1 MPCRSYNY
9 DRGGRAMSKRVGL
22 EASHAAAEA
31 ARMADVDVI
40 AAYPITPQTH
50 IPERLAEMVA
60 DGELNAAYI
69 PVESEH
75 SALSACLGAVAVGAR
90 TLTATAGQ
98 GLELMHEVVYVAS
111 SMRYPVVMTICN
123 RALSAPL
130 SVWGD
135 HSDAMAVRDTGWIQ
149 VFCQNNQ
156 EAFDMTLWAF
166 RVGEDPKV
174 LFPVMVHFDGFHLS
188 HVTEPVILP
197 EQKEVDRFLPRFQY
211 PFALNPDKPMTHG
224 AFGPPDIYAETKVAQ
239 EVAFRKSKD
248 VIIQGFKEFGDIFG
262 RYYHPVE
269 LYKTEGARTLLL
281 TMGSFSETAKIAIDT
296 RKNKGES
303 VGLINL
309 RLWRPFPFEEL
320 RQAVKDAETLIVFD
334 RCISF
339 GGPGGPVCSEVRSAL
354 YNEKER
360 PRIVSLVGGL
370 GGRDMSVKDFE
381 YVIDRGR
388 EIAEKGSEELFETV
402 GIRGKVIGIRG

>member
-1 MPCRSYNY
+1 
-9 DRGGRAMSKRVGL
+9 MSKRVGL

-31 ARMADVDVI
+31 ARMADIDVT

-50 IPERLAEMVA
+50 VPERLAEMVA
-60 DGELNAAYI
+60 NGELEAAYI

-75 SALSACLGAVAVGAR
+75 SALSACLGSAAVGAR
-90 TLTATAGQ
+90 TFTATAGQ

-111 SMRYPVVMTICN
+111 SMRYPIVMVVAN

-156 EAFDMTLWAF
+156 ETFDMTLWAF
-166 RVGEDPKV
+166 RVGEDSRV
-174 LFPVMVHFDGFHLS
+174 LLPVMVHFDGFSLS

-197 EQKEVDRFLPRFQY
+197 EQEEVDRFLPKFQY
-211 PFALNPDKPMTHG
+211 PFALDPDHPMTHG
-224 AFGPPDIYAETKVAQ
+224 AFGPPDIYSETKVAQ
-239 EVAFRKSKD
+239 EVALRKSKA
-248 VIIQGFKEFGDIFG
+248 VILQGWKEFGDVFG
-262 RYYHPVE
+262 RYYEPVE
-269 LYKTEGARTLLL
+269 SYKTEGAKLLLL
-281 TMGSFSETAKIAIDT
+281 TMGSFSETAKVAVDA
-296 RKNKGES
+296 KKSKGES

-309 RLWRPFPFEEL
+309 RLWRPFPFKEL
-320 RQAVKDAETLIVFD
+320 IEAVEGAETLIVFD

-354 YNEKER
+354 YNEKRR
-360 PRIVSLVGGL
+360 PVVVSFVGGM
-370 GGRDMSVKDFE
+370 GGRDMSVEDFQ

-388 EIAEKGSEELFETV
+388 EVAVKGSPELFETV
-402 GIRGKVIGIRG
+402 GVRGDVTGIRG

>member
-1 MPCRSYNY
+1 
-9 DRGGRAMSKRVGL
+9 MSRRVGL

-31 ARMADVDVI
+31 AKMANVDVI

-75 SALSACLGAVAVGAR
+75 SAMSTCLGAAAVGAR
-90 TLTATAGQ
+90 TFTATAGP
-98 GLELMHEVVYVAS
+98 GLEYMHNVLYVAS
-111 SMRYPVVMTICN
+111 AMRLPVVMTVAN

-130 SVWGD
+130 SIWGD
-135 HSDAMAVRDTGWIQ
+135 HSDAMSVRDTGWIQ
-149 VFCQNNQ
+149 VFCQNSQ
-156 EAFDMTLWAF
+156 EAFDMTLCAF
-166 RVGEDPKV
+166 RVGEDPTI
-174 LFPVMVHFDGFHLS
+174 LLPVMVHFDGFHLT

-197 EQKEVDRFLPRFQY
+197 EQEKVNKFLPNFHY
-211 PFALNPDKPMTHG
+211 PFALDPDKPMTLG
-224 AFGPPDIYAETKVAQ
+224 AFAPPDIYAEAKVAQ
-239 EVAFRKSKD
+239 EVAIRKSKEV
-248 VIIQGFKEFGDIFG
+248 VIQVFKEFGDIFG

-269 LYKTEGARTLLL
+269 PYKTEGAKTLLL
-281 TMGSFSETAKIAIDT
+281 TMGSFSETAKTVIDT
-296 RKNKGES
+296 KRDRGES

-320 RQAVKDAETLIVFD
+320 RQAVKSAEILIVFD

-339 GGPGGPVCSEVRSAL
+339 GGPGGPVSSESRSAL

-360 PRIVSLVGGL
+360 LKVVSFIGGL
-370 GGRDMSVKDFE
+370 GGRDMLAKDFA
-381 YVIDRGR
+381 YVIDRGQ
-388 EIAEKGSEELFETV
+388 EVAENGSKELYETV
-402 GIRGKVIGIRG
+402 GIRGKVTGIRG

>member
-1 MPCRSYNY
+1 
-9 DRGGRAMSKRVGL
+9 MSKRVGL

-60 DGELNAAYI
+60 DGELTAAYI

-75 SALSACLGAVAVGAR
+75 SAMSACLGAVAVGAR
-90 TLTATAGQ
+90 TFTATAGP
-98 GLELMHEVVYVAS
+98 GLEYMHNVLYVAS
-111 SMRYPVVMTICN
+111 AMRLPVVMTVAN

-130 SVWGD
+130 SIWGD
-135 HSDAMAVRDTGWIQ
+135 HSDVMAVRDTGWIQ
-149 VFCQNNQ
+149 VFCQNSQ

-166 RVGEDPKV
+166 RVGEDSSV
-174 LFPVMVHFDGFHLS
+174 LLPVMVHFDGFHLT

-197 EQKEVDRFLPRFQY
+197 EQEEVDRFLPKFHY
-211 PFALNPDKPMTHG
+211 PYALDPDKPMTLG
-224 AFGPPDIYAETKVAQ
+224 AFAPPDIYSETKIAQ
-239 EVAFRKSKD
+239 EVATRKSKA
-248 VIIQGFKEFGDIFG
+248 VAIQGFKELGDIFG
-262 RYYHPVE
+262 RYYHAVE
-269 LYKTEGARTLLL
+269 PYKTEGAKTLLL
-281 TMGSFSETAKIAIDT
+281 TMGSFGETAKTVID
-296 RKNKGES
+296 KKKDKGES

-320 RQAVKDAETLIVFD
+320 RPVVKGARTLIVFD

-339 GGPGGPVCSEVRSAL
+339 GGPGGPVASEVKSAL

-360 PRIVSLVGGL
+360 PRVVSFIGGL
-370 GGRDMSVKDFE
+370 GGRDMSAKDFE
-381 YVIDRGR
+381 RVIDRGR

-402 GIRGKVIGIRG
+402 GIRGEVTGIRG

>member
-1 MPCRSYNY
+1 
-9 DRGGRAMSKRVGL
+9 MSKRIGL

-75 SALSACLGAVAVGAR
+75 SALSACLGAAAVGAR
-90 TLTATAGQ
+90 TFTATAGQ

-111 SMRYPVVMTICN
+111 SMRYPIVMTICN

-166 RVGEDPKV
+166 RVGEDSRV

-197 EQKEVDRFLPRFQY
+197 EQKEVDKFLPKFHY

-224 AFGPPDIYAETKVAQ
+224 AFGPPDIYSETKIAQ
-239 EVAFRKSKD
+239 EVAFRKSKE

-262 RYYHPVE
+262 RYYQPVE
-269 LYKTEGARTLLL
+269 SYRTEGARTLLL

-296 RKNKGES
+296 KKNKGES

-339 GGPGGPVCSEVRSAL
+339 GGPGGPVSSEVRSAL

-360 PRIVSLVGGL
+360 PRAVSFVGGL
-370 GGRDMSVKDFE
+370 GGRDMAVKDFE

-388 EIAEKGSEELFETV
+388 EIVEKGSEELFETV
-402 GIRGKVIGIRG
+402 GIRGEVTGIRG

>member
-1 MPCRSYNY
+1 
-9 DRGGRAMSKRVGL
+9 MSERIGL

-60 DGELNAAYI
+60 NGELDAAYI

-75 SALSACLGAVAVGAR
+75 SAMSTCVGAAAVGAR
-90 TLTATAGQ
+90 TFTATAGP
-98 GLELMHEVVYVAS
+98 GLEYMHNVLYVAS
-111 SMRYPVVMTICN
+111 AMRLPVVMTVAN

-130 SVWGD
+130 SIWGD
-135 HSDAMAVRDTGWIQ
+135 HSDAMSVRDTGWIQ
-149 VFCQNNQ
+149 VFCQNSQ

-166 RVGEDPKV
+166 RVGEDAGV
-174 LFPVMVHFDGFHLS
+174 LLPVMVHLDGFHLT

-197 EQKEVDRFLPRFQY
+197 EQEEVDKFLPKFHY
-211 PFALNPDKPMTHG
+211 PFALDPDKPMTLG
-224 AFGPPDIYAETKVAQ
+224 AFAPPDVYSEAKVAQ
-239 EVAFRKSKD
+239 EVAHRKSKAV
-248 VIIQGFKEFGDIFG
+248 VIKGFEEFGDIFG

-269 LYKTEGARTLLL
+269 PYKTEGAKTLLL
-281 TMGSFSETAKIAIDT
+281 TMGSFSETAKTVIDAKKD
-296 RKNKGES
+296 RGES

-309 RLWRPFPFEEL
+309 RLWRPFPFKEL
-320 RQAVKDAETLIVFD
+320 RQAVKSAEILIVFD

-339 GGPGGPVCSEVRSAL
+339 GGPGGPVSSEIRSTL
-354 YNEKER
+354 YDEKQR
-360 PRIVSLVGGL
+360 PKVVSFIGGL
-370 GGRDMSVKDFE
+370 GGRDMSAKDFE

-388 EIAEKGSEELFETV
+388 EIAENGSEELYETV
-402 GIRGKVIGIRG
+402 GIRGKVTDIRG

>member
-1 MPCRSYNY
+1 
-9 DRGGRAMSKRVGL
+9 MSKRVGL

-31 ARMADVDVI
+31 ARMADIDVT

-50 IPERLAEMVA
+50 VPERLAEMVA
-60 DGELNAAYI
+60 NGELEAAYI

-75 SALSACLGAVAVGAR
+75 SALSACLGSAAVGAR
-90 TLTATAGQ
+90 TFTATAGQ

-111 SMRYPVVMTICN
+111 SMRYPIVMVVAN

-156 EAFDMTLWAF
+156 ETFDMTLWAF
-166 RVGEDPKV
+166 RVGEDSRV
-174 LFPVMVHFDGFHLS
+174 LLPVMVHFDGFSLS

-197 EQKEVDRFLPRFQY
+197 EQEEVDRFLPKFQY
-211 PFALNPDKPMTHG
+211 PFALDPDHPMTHG
-224 AFGPPDIYAETKVAQ
+224 AFGPPDIYSETKVAQ
-239 EVAFRKSKD
+239 EVALRKSKA
-248 VIIQGFKEFGDIFG
+248 VILQGWKEFGDVFG
-262 RYYHPVE
+262 RYYEPVE
-269 LYKTEGARTLLL
+269 SYKTEGAKLLLL
-281 TMGSFSETAKIAIDT
+281 TMGSFSETAKVAVDA
-296 RKNKGES
+296 KKSKGES

-309 RLWRPFPFEEL
+309 RLWRPFPFKEL
-320 RQAVKDAETLIVFD
+320 IEAVEDAETLIVFD

-354 YNEKER
+354 YNEKRR
-360 PRIVSLVGGL
+360 PVVVSFVGGM
-370 GGRDMSVKDFE
+370 GGRDMSVEDFQ

-388 EIAEKGSEELFETV
+388 EVAVKGSPELFETV
-402 GIRGKVIGIRG
+402 GVRGDVTGIRG

>member
-1 MPCRSYNY
+1 
-9 DRGGRAMSKRVGL
+9 MSKRVGL

-60 DGELNAAYI
+60 NGELEAAYI

-75 SALSACLGAVAVGAR
+75 SAMSACLGSAAVGAR
-90 TLTATAGQ
+90 TFTATAGQ

-111 SMRYPVVMTICN
+111 SMRYPIVMTVCN

-166 RVGEDPKV
+166 RVGEDSRV
-174 LFPVMVHFDGFHLS
+174 LFPVMVHFDGFSLS

-197 EQKEVDRFLPRFQY
+197 EQEEVDKFLPKFHY

-224 AFGPPDIYAETKVAQ
+224 AFGPPDIYSETKVAQ
-239 EVAFRKSKD
+239 EIAFRKSKE
-248 VIIQGFKEFGDIFG
+248 VILQGWREFGDIFG
-262 RYYHPVE
+262 RHYNPVE
-269 LYKTEGARTLLL
+269 PYRAKGAKLLLL
-281 TMGSFSETAKIAIDT
+281 TMGSYSETAKAAVDA
-296 RKNKGES
+296 RRDKGES

-309 RLWRPFPFEEL
+309 RLWRPFPFKEL
-320 RQAVKDAETLIVFD
+320 SEAVKGADTLIVFD

-339 GGPGGPVCSEVRSAL
+339 GGPGGPVASEIRSAL
-354 YNEKER
+354 YNERKR
-360 PRIVSLVGGL
+360 PAVVSFVGGL

-381 YVIDRGR
+381 YVIDRGH
-388 EIAEKGSEELFETV
+388 EVAEKGSLELFETV
-402 GIRGKVIGIRG
+402 GIRGEVTGIRG

>member
-1 MPCRSYNY
+1 
-9 DRGGRAMSKRVGL
+9 MSKRVGL

-31 ARMADVDVI
+31 AKMADVDVI

-50 IPERLAEMVA
+50 VPERLAEMVA
-60 DGELNAAYI
+60 NGELDAAYI

-75 SALSACLGAVAVGAR
+75 SAMSACLGSAATGAR
-90 TLTATAGQ
+90 TFTTTAGQ

-111 SMRYPVVMTICN
+111 SMRFPIVMVICN

-135 HSDAMAVRDTGWIQ
+135 HSDAMAVRDTSWIQ
-149 VFCQNNQ
+149 VFCENNQ
-156 EAFDMTLWAF
+156 QAFDMTLWAF
-166 RVGEDPKV
+166 RVGEDTKV

-197 EQKEVDRFLPRFQY
+197 EQDEVDRFLPKLQY
-211 PFALNPDKPMTHG
+211 PFALDPNRPMTHG
-224 AFGPPDIYAETKVAQ
+224 AFAPPDIYLEAKIAQ

-248 VIIQGFKEFGDIFG
+248 VIMQGFKEFGDIFG

-269 LYKTEGARTLLL
+269 PYRTERAKLLLL

-296 RKNKGES
+296 KKDKGES

-320 RQAVKDAETLIVFD
+320 RQAVKDAETLVVFD

-339 GGPGGPVCSEVRSAL
+339 GGPGGPVSSEIRSAL
-354 YNEKER
+354 YNEKKR
-360 PRIVSLVGGL
+360 PAIVSLIGGL
-370 GGRDMSVKDFE
+370 GGRDMPVKDFE

-388 EIAEKGSEELFETV
+388 EIAEKGSKELFETV
-402 GIRGKVIGIRG
+402 GIRGKVAGIRG